1 MNMVPVITAFGN
13 PYLTHEIPNAPTL
26 LRMFDCSADAQRAAV
41 ATWLGEKPIRPHAKR
56 PRPRRGARH
65 PGADAAKD
73 HSGLLPEH

>member
-1 MNMVPVITAFGN
+1 VHRACAVPFDIRGVIMTTNQKTELA
-13 PYLTHEIPNAPTL
+13 IRA
-26 LRMFDCSADAQRAAV
+26 AQRAAV